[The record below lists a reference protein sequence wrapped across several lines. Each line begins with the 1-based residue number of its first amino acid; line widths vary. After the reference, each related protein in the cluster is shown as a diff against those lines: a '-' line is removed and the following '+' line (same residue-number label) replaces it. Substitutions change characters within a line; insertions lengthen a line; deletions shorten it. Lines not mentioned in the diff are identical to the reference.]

1 MHTKT
6 RIRHRSAWIGLGL
19 SAAAGALALFLPAE
33 SLALPCNFEYR
44 HYSNSSYTTIVGRS
58 GNRPQECG
66 CTSYAIGTLTQWRKS
81 GPSYCLEA
89 Q

>member
-1 MHTKT
+1 VFNAFLS
-6 RIRHRSAWIGLGL
+6 RRRAALLGLGL
-19 SAAAGALALFLPAE
+19 ALAACGLGLGLPVE
-33 SLALPCNFEYR
+33 SRALPCNFEYR

-81 GPSYCLEA
+81 GPSYCIEV
-89 Q
+89 